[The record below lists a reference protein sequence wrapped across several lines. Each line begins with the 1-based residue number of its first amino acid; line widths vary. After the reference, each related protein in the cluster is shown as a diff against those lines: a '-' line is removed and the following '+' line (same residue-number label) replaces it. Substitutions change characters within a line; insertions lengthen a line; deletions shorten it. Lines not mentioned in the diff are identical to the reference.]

1 MTDGSPFRKLLRELK
16 RRKVLRVASVYAI
29 VCFVLWQVGDL
40 VFEPLGLPPWTMTL
54 LIVLTLF
61 GFPITLVLAWAYD
74 VTPEGVRRTEAASGE
89 ARGAAESGADGAAPP
104 ASSGSPR
111 RLLLVGVATGFL
123 LAVVGLGIVTWA
135 LDSGDRGGRPATSAP
150 SPDETA
156 RIVAVLPF
164 RVSGS
169 GVEEWREGMAN
180 LLQTALDGAGGIRA
194 LDTRAVLAR
203 WERTVAD
210 AEAPE
215 HRAAIEVARQL
226 GAGYTLL
233 GSALA
238 LGPETRF
245 VVDVWRTDSERRLGQ
260 AQVQGPPD
268 SVLAL
273 GDALAREVLGLLLER
288 SGERIPSVDLAS
300 LTTRSIPALK
310 AYLEGES
317 HFRRGEFEEAIDAYT
332 EAVRRDTTF
341 AFAHW
346 RLHFAYGWT
355 EGTIS
360 LGSGPRADRHLDRAM
375 ELASRLPERE
385 RRLVRANHL
394 FGRRGRTLAAAD
406 TLRRLTERY
415 PDDPDAHYLLGELL
429 FHHEVP
435 RGPPE
440 ADRAFAR
447 AVELDSA
454 FAQYHVHRVHLAFNF
469 QRDSA
474 LALERVRAHPG
485 LAATDPE
492 FRIPFAL
499 AFGAPAEREM
509 ALLALDTLSLPEL
522 HDLRHFLRHPADAD
536 LREAVELRA
545 ERSLDASFTPM
556 DPRRV
561 LLTMLRRGRL
571 RQVSA
576 QLEAL
581 KEGGLVNWPCLLI
594 RARWMGMPVPEV
606 DPSRYVP
613 EAVSAAPSDVDVLDV
628 VCAAFYAMEEE
639 RFRDAEA
646 ALSQLR
652 EMARELDQSSPD
664 RAGPSFEEGLALME
678 ATFEGYRAWKLGEP
692 QSALAIL
699 ADTPFWRLGPL
710 VMGDLHREAGDLRTA
725 EGWYLGAWSWPVAH
739 ERLGELYEELGEPE
753 RAAAAYG
760 RFVAGWEDADPELQG
775 RVEAARRRMAAL
787 EKDRDS
793 EGSSGARR

>member
-1 MTDGSPFRKLLRELK
+1 MTDRSPFRTLFRELK
-16 RRKVLRVASVYAI
+16 RRKVFRVVAVYAI
-29 VCFVLWQVGDL
+29 VSFVLWQVGDL
-40 VFEPLGLPPWTMTL
+40 AFEPLGLPPWTMTL

-61 GFPITLVLAWAYD
+61 GLPIAAVLAWAFD
-74 VTPEGVRRTEAASGE
+74 LTPEGMRRTEAPAGE
-89 ARGAAESGADGAAPP
+89 GTSPAESEAEGAAEP
-104 ASSGSPR
+104 ASPGHPY
-111 RLLLVGVATGFL
+111 RLLLVGLAAGIL
-123 LAVVGLGIVTWA
+123 LAVAGLGFITWI
-135 LDSGDRGGRPATSAP
+135 LDFGGGDAARRSASPP
-150 SPDETA
+150 SVDLTA
-156 RIVAVLPF
+156 HSVAVLPF
-164 RVSGS
+164 QVSGS

-203 WERTVAD
+203 WERTVVQ
-210 AEAPE
+210 AEDPE
-215 HRAAIEVARQL
+215 RRAAIEVARQL

-245 VVDVWRTDSERRLGQ
+245 VVDVYRTDSGRRLGQ

-288 SGERIPSVDLAS
+288 SGEGIPSVDLAS

-332 EAVRRDTTF
+332 EAVRRDSTF

-509 ALLALDTLSLPEL
+509 ALLALDTLSMPEL

-545 ERSLDASFTPM
+545 ERSLDAPFTPM
-556 DPRRV
+556 DPRRGLV
-561 LLTMLRRGRL
+561 TMLRRGRL

-581 KEGGLVNWPCLLI
+581 KEGGLVNWPCLLL

-606 DPSRYVP
+606 DPLRYVP
-613 EAVSAAPSDVDVLDV
+613 EAVSAAPPEVLDV

-652 EMARELDQSSPD
+652 ELARELDRRSPD
-664 RAGPSFEEGLALME
+664 RAGPSFEEGLALVE
-678 ATFEGYRAWKLGEP
+678 ATLEGYRAWKLGEP
-692 QSALAIL
+692 QTALAIL
-699 ADTPFWRLGPL
+699 ADTPFKTLGPL

-739 ERLGELYEELGEPE
+739 ERLGDLYEELGDPE
-753 RAAAAYG
+753 KAAAAYR
-760 RFVAGWEDADPELQG
+760 RFVAGWDDADPELQG

-787 EKDRDS
+787 EQNLDRD
-793 EGSSGARR
+793 